1 MPATILFIGYLN
13 GKNKAYV
20 ATMEKHYTIEKV
32 RSGKEAS
39 NFTSKHTTN
48 LVVLDAVSM
57 HTPGYRICTTI
68 KHHNPNI
75 PIIHIIQKEQ
85 ITTDD
90 TPANITLHPPIN
102 VKHLLTSIEQFIN
115 PKQEETVNCGIFT
128 LNIKRRLL
136 TANGKETQIPPKQA
150 KLLEIFFRNPQQILD
165 RKTLMEQVWETDY
178 LGDTRTLDVH
188 IRWLREALEPDSK
201 KPRYLKTVRGVG
213 YCFNCS

>member
-13 GKNKAYV
+13 GKNRTYV
-20 ATMEKHYTIEKV
+20 AAMEKHYQVEKV

-39 NFTSKHTTN
+39 ARVTEHTIH

-57 HTPGYRICTTI
+57 HTHGYRIC
-68 KHHNPNI
+68 KALKKENPDL
-75 PIIHIIQKEQ
+75 PIIHIVQEGLAE
-85 ITTDD
+85 TN
-90 TPANITLHPPIN
+90 TPANITLFPP
-102 VKHLLTSIEQFIN
+102 VSGKHLLTSIEQFIN
-115 PKQEETVNCGIFT
+115 PKQEETLSCGIFT

-136 TANGKETQIPPKQA
+136 TTNGKETQLPPKQA
-150 KLLEIFFRNPQQILD
+150 QLLEIFFRNPHQVID

-213 YCFNCS
+213 YCFNCST